1 MPVSAGRRQIIFT
14 VVRTTAMIWVSLFLI
29 LVLLPAALAA
39 QTP

>member
-1 MPVSAGRRQIIFT
+1 VGHEGRQIAVTIA
-14 VVRTTAMIWVSLFLI
+14 RAAGMICVSLFLI